1 MRCIA
6 IDDEKLVLE
15 LLVDNIR
22 KVPYL
27 DLVKS
32 FRNPIEAAELLQSE
46 KIDLIFL
53 DIQMPHLSG
62 LQFLKTLNNAPMVI
76 LVTAYQKYALEGYD
90 LNVVDYLLKP
100 VSFERFLK
108 ACNKAKQL
116 YNMQMDSTIKGT
128 ANYIFVNVEYAQV
141 KIVIS
146 EITFIEALKDYI
158 KINTISSS
166 KAILTKMSMKA
177 IEEKL
182 PAHLFTRVHKSFIV
196 AIDKVTSVK
205 RDFVCIGEKEI
216 PIGESYKENILRI
229 TKP

>member
-1 MRCIA
+1 
-6 IDDEKLVLE
+6 
-15 LLVDNIR
+15 
-22 KVPYL
+22 
-27 DLVKS
+27 
-32 FRNPIEAAELLQSE
+32 
-46 KIDLIFL
+46 
-53 DIQMPHLSG
+53 
-62 LQFLKTLNNAPMVI
+62 
-76 LVTAYQKYALEGYD
+76 
-90 LNVVDYLLKP
+90 
-100 VSFERFLK
+100 
-108 ACNKAKQL
+108 
-116 YNMQMDSTIKGT
+116 MDSTIKGT